1 MQAVRVDPTA
11 DGLPPA
17 GEPLSPAPLAPGS
30 LARGPL
36 ARGSL
41 ARQPLAIVTGGS
53 SGIGLAAA
61 RELGRKG
68 CRVALL
74 ARDPARLAAAEAR
87 LAGEELSVI
96 ARPLDVRDRSA
107 TEAMVADLIAHEG
120 PPLWVVTAAGIVEPG
135 FFLEQDAARMEE
147 QVATNL
153 LGTFHVVRAAAPA
166 MAAAGRGHVVLVSS
180 GAGLFGVAG
189 YSGYCASKF
198 AVRGLGEVLRIE
210 LAQAGIQVT
219 VAVPPDTDTP
229 QLAYEARLRPGVI
242 AAFAGAG
249 RPLSPEV
256 VARHMIRS
264 AERGRFLS
272 APGWRLGA
280 IARLQGFLSDR
291 LASTQMRRLRRA
303 VKS

>member
-1 MQAVRVDPTA
+1 MGPTA

-17 GEPLSPAPLAPGS
+17 SGPLSPGPRAGEPLAG
-30 LARGPL
+30 GPL
-36 ARGSL
+36 ARGS
-41 ARQPLAIVTGGS
+41 LAIVTGGS

-87 LAGEELSVI
+87 LAGEGLSVI
-96 ARPLDVRDRSA
+96 ARPLDVRDRKA
-107 TEAMVADLIAHEG
+107 TEAMVADLIENEG

-166 MAAAGRGHVVLVSS
+166 MVAAGRGHVVLVSS

-210 LAQAGIQVT
+210 LAQAGVQVT

-229 QLAYEARLRPGVI
+229 QLEYEAPRRPAAI

-249 RPLSPEV
+249 RPLSAEA

-272 APGWRLGA
+272 APGWWLGA
-280 IARLQGFLSDR
+280 IARLQSFMSGR
-291 LASTQMRRLRRA
+291 LASMQMRLLRRE

>member
-1 MQAVRVDPTA
+1 MQAARGGPTA
-11 DGLPPA
+11 DDPSLA
-17 GEPLSPAPLAPGS
+17 GGPVARES
-30 LARGPL
+30 LAREPL
-36 ARGSL
+36 ARE
-41 ARQPLAIVTGGS
+41 PLAIVTGGS
-53 SGIGLAAA
+53 SGIGLAVA
-61 RELGRKG
+61 RELGRRG

-74 ARDPARLAAAEAR
+74 ARDPARLAAAGSL
-87 LAGEELSVI
+87 LAGEGLAI
-96 ARPLDVRDRSA
+96 LTRPLDVRDRA
-107 TEAMVADLIAHEG
+107 ACEAVVAELIAGAG
-120 PPLWVVTAAGIVEPG
+120 PPLWVVTAAGLVEPG
-135 FFLEQDAARMEE
+135 FFLDQDPARMEE

-153 LGTFHVVRAAAPA
+153 LGTFHVVRATAPA

-198 AVRGLGEVLRIE
+198 AVRGLGEVLRME
-210 LAQAGIQVT
+210 LAQAGVQVT

-229 QLAYEARLRPGVI
+229 QLAYEARHRPAAI

-249 RPLSPEV
+249 RALSAEA

-280 IARLQGFLSDR
+280 IARLQGFVSECFAR
-291 LASTQMRRLRRA
+291 VQMRLLRRA
-303 VKS
+303 SRD

>member
-1 MQAVRVDPTA
+1 MQTKRRGPTA
-11 DGLPPA
+11 EGSPARGLPA
-17 GEPLSPAPLAPGS
+17 VGS
-30 LARGPL
+30 LAPESLPAL
-36 ARGSL
+36 APK
-41 ARQPLAIVTGGS
+41 PLAIVTGGS
-53 SGIGLAAA
+53 SGIGLAVA

-68 CRVALL
+68 CRLALL
-74 ARDPARLAAAEAR
+74 ARDPDRLAAAAAR
-87 LAGEELSVI
+87 LAGEGLSI
-96 ARPLDVRDRSA
+96 LTQTLDVRDRA
-107 TEAMVADLIAHEG
+107 ACAAVVADLIASEG

-135 FFLEQDAARMEE
+135 FVLEQDPGLLEE

-189 YSGYCASKF
+189 YAGYCASKF

-210 LAQAGIQVT
+210 LAQAGVIVT

-229 QLAYEARLRPGVI
+229 QLAYEAPRRPPAI

-249 RPLSPEV
+249 RPLSAEA

-272 APGWRLGA
+272 APGWRLG
-280 IARLQGFLSDR
+280 ILARLQGFVSER
-291 LASTQMRRLRRA
+291 LAGVQMRLLRRA
-303 VKS
+303 PKD

>member
-1 MQAVRVDPTA
+1 M
-11 DGLPPA
+11 
-17 GEPLSPAPLAPGS
+17 
-30 LARGPL
+30 
-36 ARGSL
+36 
-41 ARQPLAIVTGGS
+41 AIVTGGS

-61 RELGRKG
+61 LELGRKG
-68 CRVALL
+68 CQVALL
-74 ARDPARLAAAEAR
+74 ARDPARLAAAAAR
-87 LAGEELSVI
+87 LAGEGLSVL
-96 ARPLDVRDRSA
+96 ACPLDVRDRAA
-107 TEAMVADLIAHEG
+107 TEVVVADLIARAG
-120 PPLWVVTAAGIVEPG
+120 PPLWLVTAAGIVEPG
-135 FFLEQDAARMEE
+135 FFLEQGAGRMEE

-166 MAAAGRGHVVLVSS
+166 MAAAGHGHVVLVSS

-210 LAQAGIQVT
+210 LAQTGVQVT

-229 QLAYEARLRPGVI
+229 QLEYEARLRPSVI

-249 RPLSPEV
+249 RPLSAEM

-272 APGWRLGA
+272 APSWQLNM
-280 IARLQGFLSDR
+280 IARLQSFMSDR
-291 LASTQMRRLRRA
+291 LAVMQMQLLRRDL
-303 VKS
+303 KS